1 MLAGEKGPYRDIVL
15 LNTAAAL
22 IVAGKVSALKDGVA
36 MAVDAIDSGAAAA
49 KLAALVKATG
59 GTAQ

>member
-1 MLAGEKGPYRDIVL
+1 MLAGAKGPYRDIVL

-22 IVAGKVSALKDGVA
+22 IVAGKVSNLKEGVA
-36 MAVDAIDSGAAAA
+36 MAADAIDSGAAAA